1 MKSIRAG
8 KRFTLFISNEYMN
21 DIIKIVKSLK
31 NSGVFINVEFE
42 TVKHKIKK
50 QGERFVGD
58 IKAAMAASFVAL
70 MAFSL
75 IQPVVSSLI
84 NDIGGK

>member
-1 MKSIRAG
+1 
-8 KRFTLFISNEYMN
+8 MN
-21 DIIKIVKSLK
+21 DIIKMVKPLK
-31 NSGVFINVEFE
+31 NLGVFVNVEFE
-42 TVKHKIKK
+42 TVTHKIKN
-50 QGERFVGD
+50 QAARYLGD
-58 IKAAMAASFVAL
+58 IKAAMTASFVAL

>member
-1 MKSIRAG
+1 
-8 KRFTLFISNEYMN
+8 MN

>member
-1 MKSIRAG
+1 
-8 KRFTLFISNEYMN
+8 MN

-42 TVKHKIKK
+42 TVRHKIKK

-58 IKAAMAASFVAL
+58 IKAAMAASFVPL